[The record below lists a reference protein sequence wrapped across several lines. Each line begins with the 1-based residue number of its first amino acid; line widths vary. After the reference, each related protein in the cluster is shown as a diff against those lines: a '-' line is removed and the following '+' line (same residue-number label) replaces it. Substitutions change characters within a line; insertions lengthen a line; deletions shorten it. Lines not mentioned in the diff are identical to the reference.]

1 MPKPI
6 QRVKFKKAIA
16 RHTKI
21 RDQNP
26 SLGYI
31 CPGEP
36 HERSPNAPKFEDRS
50 QEETEWQVQGAREA
64 AWKLAKNVFKLKEHE
79 RAAFLSLSENRCH
92 LASTL
97 KPEEREFVVDSG
109 ASMHMIS
116 KKDLSKAEMDTLT
129 KSCSP
134 TIVILA
140 NGEVQTHE
148 EAIVCVK
155 ELDIFLTMKVLETRQ
170 KYYRSVSFAM
180 KTGIPT
186 NGSLIKKG
194 IRIICNTENFVP
206 IVVPGLT
213 SSSSTS
219 SSSLRTP
226 IKQESQ
232 SSSSS
237 SSSSPSSPS
246 VRDMSVRER
255 ENESNRDISP
265 VPVSESV
272 GDRTGEPVETRA
284 NKIPKTNKKE
294 TTIERRNLCDDPEIP
309 EWLQEF
315 RENLVDDEI
324 PLQGGSHASSS
335 HEASL
340 EPTTRRGEDLGKHN
354 VHAHFPKDRNCEICK
369 RTKITRAPCRRRNGE
384 AVPRAVNF
392 GDLTTADH
400 KVLSDNCES
409 RNNHRYEVVVQDLA
423 TQWIQAYPCK
433 NKTSQETQRSLQ
445 KFLEHERKTKIIY
458 TDNSLE
464 FGKDCEDLSW
474 NHCTSTPHRSETN
487 GIAERA
493 VRRVK
498 EGTSAVLLQSGLNES
513 WWADSMEC
521 YTYLRNVTDLLSD
534 GKTPYERR
542 FGQPFKG
549 HIIPFGSL
557 VEYYPITAKD
567 QSRIHQFGKKVL
579 PGLFLGY
586 ALYAGGIWKGD
597 VLIADLEELE
607 TMDASEIYSKRL
619 NAKEVIFPKQ
629 GEFIFPIADGR
640 IKTPGGDQELR
651 TSTLIRPRPIQG
663 EGQVDFLG
671 ESEGSLPQSHD
682 SFPDAG
688 EAFNDFWSM
697 SGSFIYRHH
706 VEPRVKLS
714 SPREESFPIPLK
726 YIDVTRT
733 THTNLDVKQEKRIDD
748 YWTIDGSRDLS
759 DPWTGFTQ
767 FTLLDEKAPEGYM
780 WSGGR

>member
-1 MPKPI
+1 MRKSVKKLGQNSSTCQFSDTRQLGCVFQDMTPPKSILRKSNDMPKPI
-6 QRVKFKKAIA
+6 QRVKFTKAIA

-31 CPGEP
+31 CPGAP

-50 QEETEWQVQGAREA
+50 QEETEWQEQGAREA
-64 AWKLAKNVFKLKEHE
+64 AWKLAKNVLKLKGHE
-79 RAAFLSLSENRCH
+79 RATFFSPSENRC
-92 LASTL
+92 LPASTL
-97 KPEEREFVVDSG
+97 QPEEREIVVDSG

-116 KKDLSKAEMDTLT
+116 KKDLNNAEMETLT

-134 TIVILA
+134 TTVITA

-148 EAIVCVK
+148 EAIVYVK
-155 ELDIFLTMKVLETRQ
+155 ELDIFLTMKVLDNTPAVLSLGKLCDENGYSYEWINGQ
-170 KYYRSVSFAM
+170 K
-180 KTGIPT
+180 PH
-186 NGSLIKKG
+186 LIKDG
-194 IRIICNTENFVP
+194 IRIVCNTENFVP

-219 SSSLRTP
+219 SSTLRTP
-226 IKQESQ
+226 MRQESH
-232 SSSSS
+232 SSSS
-237 SSSSPSSPS
+237 SSSSPSSPT
-246 VRDMSVRER
+246 VGEIPVRER
-255 ENESNRDISP
+255 KDVSNSDISP
-265 VPVSESV
+265 VPVSELV
-272 GDRTGEPVETRA
+272 DDRTGEPVETQA
-284 NKIPKTNKKE
+284 NKIPKPNKKE
-294 TTIERRNLCDDPEIP
+294 TTIERGNLCDDSEIP

-340 EPTTRRGEDLGKHN
+340 EPTTKRREDLGKQN
-354 VHAHFPKDRNCEICK
+354 VHTHFPKDRNCEICK
-369 RTKITRAPCRRRNGE
+369 RTKITRAPCRRRKGE

-392 GDLTTADH
+392 GDLITADH
-400 KVLSDNCES
+400 KVLSDNCEA
-409 RNNHRYEVVVQDLA
+409 RNNHRYAVVVQDLA
-423 TQWIQAYPCK
+423 TQWIQAYPC
-433 NKTSQETQRSLQ
+433 Q
-445 KFLEHERKTKIIY
+445 KQNFTKKPREVCKSSWNPNRKPKVIY

-464 FGKDCEDLSW
+464 FGKACEDLSW

-549 HIIPFGSL
+549 PIIPFGSL

-640 IKTPGGDQELR
+640 IRTLGGDQELR

-663 EGQVDFLG
+663 EGHVDFLG
-671 ESEGSLPQSHD
+671 ESERRVFSTTSRLI
-682 SFPDAG
+682 
-688 EAFNDFWSM
+688 
-697 SGSFIYRHH
+697 SGCR
-706 VEPRVKLS
+706 
-714 SPREESFPIPLK
+714 
-726 YIDVTRT
+726 
-733 THTNLDVKQEKRIDD
+733 
-748 YWTIDGSRDLS
+748 
-759 DPWTGFTQ
+759 
-767 FTLLDEKAPEGYM
+767 
-780 WSGGR
+780 